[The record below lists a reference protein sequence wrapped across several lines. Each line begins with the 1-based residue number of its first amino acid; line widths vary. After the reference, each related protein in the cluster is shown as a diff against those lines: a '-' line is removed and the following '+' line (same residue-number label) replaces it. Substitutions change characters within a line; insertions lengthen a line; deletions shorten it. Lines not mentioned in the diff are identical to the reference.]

1 MEMTM
6 PHDRFAFIARTAAA
20 ALAVAAFAAT
30 PLALRA
36 QDHPDRP
43 DQPPEQHQDDHALPH
58 GDTHPEPRA
67 EGHPDEIIVG
77 YRRDH
82 PGRYARCKD
91 GFFTTTSDR
100 SRACRK
106 HGGIDVWI
114 GQ

>member
-1 MEMTM
+1 M
-6 PHDRFAFIARTAAA
+6 PHDRLAYLARAAA
-20 ALAVAAFAAT
+20 VGLAVAAFAAT

-36 QDHPDRP
+36 QDHQDQRP
-43 DQPPEQHQDDHALPH
+43 DQRPPDQHQDDHAMPH
-58 GDTHPEPRA
+58 GDDHPRPRA

-82 PGRYARCKD
+82 PGRYARCQD
-91 GFFTTTSDR
+91 GFFTMTSDR